1 MIPSGTLTAT
11 WHNDTGKKLY
21 CLIPVKVTGSG
32 TLTVILDE
40 ETIWEFTVTDG
51 DRVLEFF
58 SDAPKNALE
67 FVYSPGEGDTGCA
80 VISGFTRSRRIG
92 FAVTIR

>member
-11 WHNDTGKKLY
+11 WYNDTGKKLY

-40 ETIWEFTVTDG
+40 ETIWEFTVTDE

-58 SDAPKNALE
+58 SDAPKNTLE